1 MTPRKEAVLVRA
13 FVSESDRHEGRP
25 LHKVIVEAALKAG
38 LAGATVLHGPV
49 GYRHGIHT
57 ELEVDAAGKLPM
69 VIEIVD
75 AEAAVHAFLPTLDR
89 LIGSGLVTLENLRMM
104 RCGRQTLPGKADP

>member
-1 MTPRKEAVLVRA
+1 MTPREEAVLVRA
-13 FVSESDRHEGRP
+13 FVCESDRYDGHP
-25 LHKVIVEAALKAG
+25 LHKVIVEEARKAG

-57 ELEVDAAGKLPM
+57 VLQVDAPGKLPM

-75 AEAAVHAFLPTLDR
+75 AVAAVHAFLPTLDR
-89 LIGSGLVTLENLRMM
+89 LIGSGLVTLEKVRML
-104 RCGRQTLPGKADP
+104 RCGRRFAGREPRP